1 MQQIRNLLLRI
12 AAVDA
17 QISDPFKFE
26 NFITHSI
33 TREKDSLSENEIL
46 HFILFSDILFTVG
59 GENMIDYEAM
69 YFQLFNAMTDV
80 LTQLEQQNYGQAKQL
95 LILAQQRA
103 EQVYLDAEE

>member
-1 MQQIRNLLLRI
+1 
-12 AAVDA
+12 
-17 QISDPFKFE
+17 
-26 NFITHSI
+26 
-33 TREKDSLSENEIL
+33 
-46 HFILFSDILFTVG
+46 
-59 GENMIDYEAM
+59 MIDYEAM